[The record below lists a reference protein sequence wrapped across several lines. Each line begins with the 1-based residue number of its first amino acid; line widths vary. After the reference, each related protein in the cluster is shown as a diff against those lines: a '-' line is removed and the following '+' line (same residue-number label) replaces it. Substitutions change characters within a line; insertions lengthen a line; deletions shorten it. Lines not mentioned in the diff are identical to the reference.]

1 MEDSKKKGL
10 LIIGACVIGLI
21 ICIIGIIFIM
31 QDNGEDDSS
40 DDTTRRTTITEEDTT
55 STRKKSSTITSTSS
69 TSSITSED
77 INISNPSSTTSGT
90 NTNSINNT
98 SSTTSTTKTTKTTK
112 PVIEGRN
119 GLDSKT
125 CTGSETKSLNITDE
139 GYFVTCFRVTCSNNI
154 FHHYHFSP
162 SGGGEGYKCTNG
174 NENPLVESYS
184 DGCANYPQGE
194 SCSGTINDY
203 CTVVTH
209 IDCNKDNRGRLFET
223 TTTKAK

>member
-1 MEDSKKKGL
+1 MVDEKKKGI

-31 QDNGEDDSS
+31 QDNNEDDSG

-55 STRKKSSTITSTSS
+55 STKKRSSNITSTTNSSSINNSSNIDITNSSS
-69 TSSITSED
+69 TSENNTD
-77 INISNPSSTTSGT
+77 T
-90 NTNSINNT
+90 NTKVT
-98 SSTTSTTKTTKTTK
+98 SSTTKTTKTTK
-112 PVIEGRN
+112 LVIEGHS

-125 CTGSETKSLNITDE
+125 CTGAETKSLNITDE

-184 DGCANYPQGE
+184 DGCGNYPQGE
-194 SCSGTINDY
+194 SCSGVINDY
-203 CTVVTH
+203 CTRVVR

-223 TTTKAK
+223 TTTTKAK